1 MSVPPQCHVQF
12 YPIEPLL
19 CIRSD
24 PNSFVKQ
31 EANARLRARVDAG
44 ALRVLSF
51 GEGAPSRVTALLPKL
66 IVVPPDSA
74 YPGFG
79 DFQPLPGLDHIQA
92 HRRLSYPALSPL
104 GNSGR
109 CMFESPALLRVS
121 LSAWQSHGMSANA

>member
-1 MSVPPQCHVQF
+1 MSSYHFSAMPRSVLF
-12 YPIEPLL
+12 NRTALKIPI
-19 CIRSD
+19 R

-31 EANARLRARVDAG
+31 EANARLRARADAG
-44 ALRVLSF
+44 ALRMLSF

-92 HRRLSYPALSPL
+92 HRLSYSALSPL
-104 GNSGR
+104 GSSG
-109 CMFESPALLRVS
+109 
-121 LSAWQSHGMSANA
+121 